1 MINKRRDVF
10 WLISSNSQLRTRLA
24 IAQVKNDKESCICS
38 YFFDSDGEPDIEPD
52 TTFDAVVE
60 LFSLTSVLLLNFDL
74 LRVSLNLFFVA
85 DNEAVV
91 LRSEFIVNI
100 RFLSLLL
107 IKYYD
112 CPWRDASMHI
122 IKRRLTC
129 FKWCLPFGFLLICRG
144 SCCSSSGRVL
154 KWTLDEAVTCDIAD
168 SCRYERRGRVIM
180 LLCES
185 LVFANY

>member
-1 MINKRRDVF
+1 M
-10 WLISSNSQLRTRLA
+10 RTRLA

-112 CPWRDASMHI
+112 CP
-122 IKRRLTC
+122 
-129 FKWCLPFGFLLICRG
+129 
-144 SCCSSSGRVL
+144 
-154 KWTLDEAVTCDIAD
+154 
-168 SCRYERRGRVIM
+168 
-180 LLCES
+180 
-185 LVFANY
+185 